1 MAFLT
6 KEQIN
11 EIDKK
16 LSSDSI
22 TLKSIYRA
30 KKNEFYTK
38 SVVHSLVDEHL
49 SRGWRVD
56 VELKTKT
63 KLIKDKLFSTKFEDE
78 VWCQFFDLGF
88 QHMNIDE
95 TLELPFDKDP
105 KDKKQIDIV
114 AIKDN
119 IVFLIEC
126 KSSKKLKKAPSYKDE
141 FDLLKLRLLG
151 FKKSMEQLLEK
162 KVRVKYVFATKNLR
176 LDPEGVDFDRFNETR
191 SFYYNDS
198 TNLYISNLIK
208 NYKSAAMFQFLG
220 LALKNDRI
228 TDKRISIPAIEGDM
242 GNKKY
247 YMFSI
252 SPNILLKIGFVLHR
266 AKANEAE
273 FPTYQRL
280 LKPLRL
286 NGITKFIDEGGYF
299 PNSII
304 VNFNSHV
311 KGNHLIFNGSKK
323 VEGIPAKLGVLEIP
337 NAFAIAY
344 IIDGQHRL
352 YGYANSKYLES
363 NTIPVVAFDGL
374 ESDEQLK
381 MFMDINENQTKVSAN
396 LRLDLEE
403 DLYWS
408 SNVAASRLKALRSS
422 IIKSLGYAQS
432 GPLYNRISIGE
443 EKRELNS
450 KAFADSILKSGLLPT
465 AKGNKYI
472 EETTRTSLYDISN
485 HGHQKEMEKCK
496 KKIVKLLNLCYE
508 FVESNYPEIYN
519 RDRYFIVSD
528 RGTYAFVTLIGRLN
542 VFLSNEGKLNVD
554 SSSQERFEAM
564 ERYLD
569 ALLKAISNLSED
581 EENKQ
586 LSLLGQGVETKWL
599 QFFQTKVNDA
609 FPDFNPQDL
618 IEWKEKHDEELQA
631 SGLMYSQ
638 RIESHMKHIIVKT
651 LKKAFD
657 ENWELEIAKWKRE
670 CEELASKEQEQNY
683 KEGLGNEKVD
693 WKTKFSVLQYKE
705 IIVKFWSNMPPE
717 KIEPSE
723 QFQNV
728 FAIEDGQD
736 GTSKNSKV
744 KWISQFNKYRNKI
757 AHRGTNEQG
766 LTKVEVDFLLK
777 IFNFFELDEN

>member
-1 MAFLT
+1 MAFLDIE
-6 KEQIN
+6 KIH

-16 LSSDSI
+16 LSSDLT

-30 KKNEFYTK
+30 KKSEFYKK
-38 SVVHSLVDEHL
+38 SVDHSLVDEHI

-56 VELKTKT
+56 QELKTKT
-63 KLIKDKLFSTKFEDE
+63 RLVKDKPFSNKFEDE
-78 VWCQFFDLGF
+78 VWCQFFELGF
-88 QHMNIDE
+88 PHMNLDE
-95 TLELPFDKDP
+95 TFELPFDRDP
-105 KDKKQIDIV
+105 KDKKQIDVV

-126 KSSKKLKKAPSYKDE
+126 KSSQKLKKAPSYKDE

-151 FKKSMEQLLEK
+151 FKKSMEQLLERK
-162 KVRVKYVFATKNLR
+162 LRIKYIFATKNLR

-208 NYKSAAMFQFLG
+208 NYKSAAMYQFLG
-220 LALKNDRI
+220 LVFKNERI
-228 TDKRISIPAIEGDM
+228 TDTRISIPAIEGDM

-252 SPNILLKIGFVLHR
+252 SPDTLLKVGFILHR

-280 LKPLRL
+280 LKPQRL

-304 VNFNSHV
+304 VNFNSDV
-311 KGNHLIFNGSKK
+311 KGNKLVFTGNRK
-323 VEGIPAKLGVLEIP
+323 VEGVSAKLGILEIP
-337 NAFAIAY
+337 NAHAIAY
-344 IIDGQHRL
+344 VIDGQHRL
-352 YGYANSKYLES
+352 YGYANSKYRES
-363 NTIPVVAFDGL
+363 NTIPVVAFSGL
-374 ESDEQLK
+374 ASTEQLK

-403 DLYWS
+403 DLYWA
-408 SNVAASRLKALRSS
+408 SNIAASRLKALRSS
-422 IIKSLGYAQS
+422 IIKSLCYAQS
-432 GPLYNRISIGE
+432 GPLFNRISVGE

-465 AKGNKYI
+465 ARGNKYV
-472 EETTRTSLYDISN
+472 EGTARTSLYDISN
-485 HGHQKEMEKCK
+485 QDHQKEMEKCK

-528 RGTYAFVTLIGRLN
+528 RGTFAFVTLIGRLN
-542 VFLSNEGKLNVD
+542 VFLSSEGRLDVD

-569 ALLKAISNLSED
+569 ALLLSITNLTET

-586 LSLLGQGVETKWL
+586 LALLGQGVEKKWL

-638 RIESHMKHIIVKT
+638 RIEGHMKYTIINT
-651 LKKAFD
+651 LQKVFD
-657 ENWELEIAKWKRE
+657 EDWELEIAKWKRE

-693 WKTKFSVLQYKE
+693 WKTKFTLLQYKE
-705 IIVKFWSNMPPE
+705 IIEKFWSNLPSE
-717 KIEPSE
+717 KIETSE
-723 QFQNV
+723 QFQQV
-728 FAIEDGQD
+728 FAIEDGQG
-736 GTSKNSKV
+736 GTSKASKV

-757 AHRGTNEQG
+757 AHRGTNELG
-766 LTKVEVDFLLK
+766 LTRVEVDFLLK
-777 IFNFFELDEN
+777 IFNFFELNE